1 MNDQDWEALLGA
13 VDRFQELCPEGLV
26 FIRGIAVYAYAR
38 SKEETAAFAAQSHDA
53 DFMITR
59 SDFIELRDITM
70 MTANKRLS
78 KHQFVEAG
86 FEFDV
91 YVEGQTDLVVPVDEA
106 VAYSEIRSGLR
117 VACIEHLLILKAKAL
132 QDRKGTSKGNKDE
145 DDMVRILLVA
155 ERIDGERLARLTEDA
170 LTEISRAVEGD
181 APLRLARGNSHLA
194 KNLRS
199 KARARLEDVK
209 TVFSYSIGGSE
220 P

>member
-1 MNDQDWEALLGA
+1 MNDRDWEDLLEA
-13 VDRFQELCPEGLV
+13 VDQFQELFPEGLV
-26 FIRGIAVYAYAR
+26 FIGGIAVFAYAK

-53 DFMITR
+53 DFMILR

-70 MTANKRLS
+70 MTVNKRLS

-91 YVEGQTDLVVPVDEA
+91 YVEGQTDLAVPVDEA
-106 VAYSEIRSGLR
+106 VANSEFRSGLR

-132 QDRKGTSKGNKDE
+132 EDRKGTSKGNKDE

-155 ERIDGERLARLTEDA
+155 EEIDRERLSRLTEDA
-170 LTEISRAVEGD
+170 LTEIRRAVDGD

-194 KNLRS
+194 RNLRN
-199 KARARLEDVK
+199 KARERLDDIIN
-209 TVFSYSIGGSE
+209 VFSHSIGDPE
-220 P
+220 T

>member
-1 MNDQDWEALLGA
+1 MDDNDWEDLLA
-13 VDRFQELCPEGLV
+13 TVEQFQELFPEGLV
-26 FIRGIAVYAYAR
+26 FIGGIAVYAYAR

-53 DFMITR
+53 DFMILR
-59 SDFIELRDITM
+59 SDYMELRDITM
-70 MTANKRLS
+70 MTANKRLG
-78 KHQFVEAG
+78 KHQFVESG

-91 YVEGQTDLVVPVDEA
+91 YVEGQTDLVIPVDEA
-106 VAYSEIRSGLR
+106 VANSELRSGLR

-155 ERIDGERLARLTEDA
+155 DEVDGDRLSRLTDDA
-170 LTEISRAVEGD
+170 LTEIRRAVEGD

-194 KNLRS
+194 RNLRN
-199 KARARLEDVK
+199 RARERLEEIF
-209 TVFSYSIGGSE
+209 TAYSYFGGTAG